1 MQNEGI
7 LCFAIASLFHAIP
20 LRHVSR
26 QCHSHAIIS
35 NSELCFGEANQS
47 RPMPLHSVKNLIGE
61 AALTRVT
68 PLANATHRSIVQ
80 PFQNGLFVGIIHAQH
95 LKLTG

>member
-7 LCFAIASLFHAIP
+7 LYFAIASLFHAIP

-47 RPMPLHSVKNLIGE
+47 GPMPLHSVKNLIGE

-68 PLANATHRSIVQ
+68 PLTNATHRSIVQ

>member
-1 MQNEGI
+1 MQNEDI

-35 NSELCFGEANQS
+35 NSELCLGEANQS
-47 RPMPLHSVKNLIGE
+47 VPMPLHSVKNLIGE

-68 PLANATHRSIVQ
+68 PLANTTHRSIVQ